1 MPKTINAT
9 EAARSFSEIIN
20 SVKYRGEHYTIT
32 KGGRPAAA
40 LLPVESVSR
49 AKTLADLLGLISN
62 LPRLG
67 KDSESFINDVEAG
80 IRSQPP
86 VQETAQWE

>member
-20 SVKYRGEHYTIT
+20 SVKYRGESYTIT

-40 LLPVESVSR
+40 LLPIESVSR
-49 AKTLADLLGLISN
+49 TKTLKDLIGLISN
-62 LPRLG
+62 LPGLG
-67 KDSESFINDVEAG
+67 KDAELFINDVETG

-86 VQETAQWE
+86 VQETAEWE